1 VATAITTRDI
11 FFKYKKFDYNGQQYL
26 KDRGHAFELQLHRN
40 TDFVLE
46 KTLGDYE
53 QDEREAKIPV
63 MVFSPTLINDGRR
76 LLISS
81 VETGFYQSAF
91 KNKVADYYG
100 SVEDMEYKILMRD
113 FGYQN
118 TRFSSVMRMSA
129 TFPYILP
136 MVILPGNLFYHVMDA
151 GIRDNMGTKT
161 TLKFLNAFEDWI
173 ERNTSG
179 ILIVRIR
186 DVMRHNSIIGENTY
200 GISEKLFLPLG
211 NMLKNF
217 IYVQDYEQDDQLSL
231 ATRNYNVPVHVVSF
245 DLRAK
250 FEDQIALSFR
260 LTNYEKKMV
269 REMLK
274 AERNQKAF
282 YNVQRILG
290 KL

>member
-1 VATAITTRDI
+1 
-11 FFKYKKFDYNGQQYL
+11 
-26 KDRGHAFELQLHRN
+26 
-40 TDFVLE
+40 
-46 KTLGDYE
+46 
-53 QDEREAKIPV
+53 
-63 MVFSPTLINDGRR
+63 
-76 LLISS
+76 
-81 VETGFYQSAF
+81 
-91 KNKVADYYG
+91 
-100 SVEDMEYKILMRD
+100 
-113 FGYQN
+113 
-118 TRFSSVMRMSA
+118 
-129 TFPYILP
+129 
-136 MVILPGNLFYHVMDA
+136 MDA

-173 ERNTSG
+173 DRNTSG
-179 ILIVRIR
+179 VLIVRIR
-186 DVMRHNSIIGENTY
+186 DVMRHNSIVGEKNY

-250 FEDQIALSFR
+250 FEDQIALSYR